1 PSRGLP
7 ARKHFS
13 EPPQLGL
20 KRIVVKAP
28 AELPHLVMAYHA
40 PSLRDPENDWQPYA
54 LQILS
59 GILDGNASARLNKI
73 LVREKQLA
81 SNVGAGYDATSR
93 GPGMFVIE
101 GTPSE
106 GKTVTELEEGLREQ
120 IAILKRDGVN

>member
-1 PSRGLP
+1 
-7 ARKHFS
+7 
-13 EPPQLGL
+13 
-20 KRIVVKAP
+20 
-28 AELPHLVMAYHA
+28 MAYHA
-40 PSLRDPENDWQPYA
+40 PALRDPEKDWQPYA

-93 GPGMFVIE
+93 GPSLFVLE

-106 GKTVTELEEGLREQ
+106 GKSCD
-120 IAILKRDGVN
+120 RDGRGFARANSNFETRRRERR